1 MSYIR
6 ADQILPKELVEAI
19 QQYVDGQ
26 LIYIPRKEK
35 QAWGSGTTSK
45 EFFRVRNERIY
56 EAYQNGMS
64 TKELS
69 RMFSL
74 SKKSIQRILRRLKP
88 AKDAED
94 EGRDID
100 SLKINISELS
110 TK

>member
-45 EFFRVRNERIY
+45 EIFRVRNERSR
-56 EAYQNGMS
+56 QSRKGDLRFHR
-64 TKELS
+64 KE
-69 RMFSL
+69 
-74 SKKSIQRILRRLKP
+74 Q
-88 AKDAED
+88 
-94 EGRDID
+94 EG
-100 SLKINISELS
+100 
-110 TK
+110 